1 MLRSFLER
9 VQPLV
14 KVEEPSLT
22 LCSKCGEPSSSP
34 VCQFCRVKSRVEEL
48 RALKAEASPHLESS
62 RQVARGQ
69 PVHQTLSESSLNEK
83 SDAPALSAST
93 PMSLRST
100 LRPWGEVSSVKSS
113 ALWEGPPSTVC
124 TPFI

>member
-22 LCSKCGEPSSSP
+22 LCSRCGEPSSSP

-48 RALKAEASPHLESS
+48 RAGASPHLESS
-62 RQVARGQ
+62 RRVAHEQ
-69 PVHQTLSESSLNEK
+69 PLHHQI
-83 SDAPALSAST
+83 
-93 PMSLRST
+93 
-100 LRPWGEVSSVKSS
+100 
-113 ALWEGPPSTVC
+113 PPENAY
-124 TPFI
+124 